1 MGPEKATNK
10 MTCRIECKTMLESL
24 GEEKEIKQRK
34 GEVSILVFCKII
46 KYIFRPISLHMYH
59 LPKYST
65 SLLFQFLI
73 LEMPQTNKHGSIA
86 IFKCACI

>member
-24 GEEKEIKQRK
+24 GEEKETKQRK

-46 KYIFRPISLHMYH
+46 KYIFRPISLPMYH
-59 LPKYST
+59 LPKHKT
-65 SLLFQFLI
+65 
-73 LEMPQTNKHGSIA
+73 
-86 IFKCACI
+86 